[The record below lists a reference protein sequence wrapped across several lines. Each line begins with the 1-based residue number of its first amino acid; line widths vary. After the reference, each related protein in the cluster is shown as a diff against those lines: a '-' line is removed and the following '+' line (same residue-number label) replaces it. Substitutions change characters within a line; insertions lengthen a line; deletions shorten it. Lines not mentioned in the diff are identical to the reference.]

1 MLSTKIG
8 NTATTVYEYV
18 MNSIYSLNKSCVYC
32 IMYTTVY
39 STVHIRDSIRTLYS
53 VNKGG
58 VFCIVYSTA

>member
-32 IMYTTVY
+32 IMYIVQ
-39 STVHIRDSIRTLYS
+39 
-53 VNKGG
+53 
-58 VFCIVYSTA
+58 CI